1 MDISE
6 AIDPTVSATK
16 HLSVYFIMDSRA
28 TMLQASTCSS
38 QIKQK
43 KIKRKKEKKAI
54 ESAEQFC
61 FGFHVFFCFIFLIFF
76 VVFKKLNFEFFMYS
90 VLLLQ
95 YKINCRESKKKTE
108 NKN

>member
-1 MDISE
+1 MYILLWT
-6 AIDPTVSATK
+6 AGQQCCK
-16 HLSVYFIMDSRA
+16 RLRA
-28 TMLQASTCSS
+28 AVKLN
-38 QIKQK
+38 K
-43 KIKRKKEKKAI
+43 KKSKERKKKKTEKTI